1 MGVLAA
7 GWDSDMRLLPRL
19 VHVDGIRDLAQ
30 VAAVPDGEAAASI
43 DHDDVLA
50 ISFYLCNCSG

>member
-1 MGVLAA
+1 M
-7 GWDSDMRLLPRL
+7 GWDSDMRILPWL
-19 VHVDGIRDLAQ
+19 VHVDRIRDLAQ

>member
-1 MGVLAA
+1 M
-7 GWDSDMRLLPRL
+7 GWDSDMRILPWL
-19 VHVDGIRDLAQ
+19 VHVDRIRDLAQ

-50 ISFYLCNCSG
+50 ILFYLCNCSG